1 MKHTP
6 SWTAVI
12 LLCLLLVAGAAV
24 IVLTP
29 RTVPFDECSPLYR
42 QYAGHE
48 DIEATFVKDYPV
60 NDTTLVDVT
69 LLSATT
75 DSAWVSLCQEFILP
89 EYPDAFREN
98 VIHGNSVTH
107 WGVSDDDPHIHVN
120 PSDIVDCDLLV
131 ISPHMMTICIFHTE
145 NRTQRDAIIAK
156 KIKDLNKNNLNK
168 KQL

>member
-1 MKHTP
+1 MKNKRP
-6 SWTAVI
+6 LFVV
-12 LLCLLLVAGAAV
+12 LLCLLLAGGV
-24 IVLTP
+24 VLALLP
-29 RTVPFDECSPLYR
+29 RCPMPWQCSKTYWE
-42 QYAGHE
+42 YAKQN
-48 DIEATFVKDYPV
+48 DIKQEYVCNYPV
-60 NDTTLVDVT
+60 DDTTLVDVT
-69 LLSATT
+69 LLHATT

-131 ISPHMMTICIFHTE
+131 IFPHMMTICIFHTE

-156 KIKDLNKNNLNK
+156 IIKDLNKNNLNN

>member
-1 MKHTP
+1 MKNKRP
-6 SWTAVI
+6 LFVV
-12 LLCLLLVAGAAV
+12 LLCLLLAGGV
-24 IVLTP
+24 VLALLP
-29 RTVPFDECSPLYR
+29 RCPMPWQCSKTYWE
-42 QYAGHE
+42 YAKQN
-48 DIEATFVKDYPV
+48 DIKQEYVCNYPV
-60 NDTTLVDVT
+60 DDTTLVDVT
-69 LLSATT
+69 LLHATT

-131 ISPHMMTICIFHTE
+131 ISPHMMTICIFHSE

-156 KIKDLNKNNLNK
+156 IIKDLNKNNLNK

>member
-1 MKHTP
+1 MKNKRP
-6 SWTAVI
+6 LFVV
-12 LLCLLLVAGAAV
+12 LLCLLLAGGV
-24 IVLTP
+24 VLALLP
-29 RTVPFDECSPLYR
+29 RCPMPWQCSKTYWE
-42 QYAGHE
+42 YAKQD
-48 DIEATFVKDYPV
+48 DIKQEYVCNYPV
-60 NDTTLVDVT
+60 DDTTLVDVT
-69 LLSATT
+69 LLHATT

-156 KIKDLNKNNLNK
+156 IIKDLNKNNLNN

>member
-1 MKHTP
+1 MKNKRP
-6 SWTAVI
+6 LFVV
-12 LLCLLLVAGAAV
+12 LLCLLLAGGV
-24 IVLTP
+24 VLALLP
-29 RTVPFDECSPLYR
+29 RCPMPWQCSKTYWE
-42 QYAGHE
+42 YAKQD
-48 DIEATFVKDYPV
+48 DIKQEYVCNYPV
-60 NDTTLVDVT
+60 DDTTLVDVT
-69 LLSATT
+69 LLHTTT

-156 KIKDLNKNNLNK
+156 IIKDLNKNNLNK

>member
-1 MKHTP
+1 MKNKRP
-6 SWTAVI
+6 LFVV
-12 LLCLLLVAGAAV
+12 LLCLLLAGGV
-24 IVLTP
+24 VLALLP
-29 RTVPFDECSPLYR
+29 RCPMPWQCSKTYWE
-42 QYAGHE
+42 YAKQN
-48 DIEATFVKDYPV
+48 DIKQEYVCNYPV
-60 NDTTLVDVT
+60 DDTTLVDVT
-69 LLSATT
+69 LLHATT

-156 KIKDLNKNNLNK
+156 IIKDLNKNNLNN